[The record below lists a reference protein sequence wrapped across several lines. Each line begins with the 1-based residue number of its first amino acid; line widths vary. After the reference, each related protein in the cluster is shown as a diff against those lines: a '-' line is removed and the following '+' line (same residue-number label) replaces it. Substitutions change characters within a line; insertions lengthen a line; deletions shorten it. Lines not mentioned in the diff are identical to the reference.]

1 MSSNTTYIANTTFK
15 GRGVFAAV
23 EFNRGDIIE
32 LCPIIEISAD
42 DRAAVHDTGLHD
54 YYFVWGVDED
64 KAAIALGYG
73 SLYNHSD
80 MPNAQFVNDLDNGLI
95 IIECLSAI
103 LPGTEICI
111 NYVDHRSDEKLWF
124 KTKEV

>member
-1 MSSNTTYIANTTFK
+1 MNPNTLYITETTDK
-15 GRGVFAAV
+15 GRGVFASV

-32 LCPIIEISAD
+32 LCPIIEISKD
-42 DRAAVHDTGLHD
+42 DRATIHDTGLHD
-54 YYFVWGVDED
+54 YYFVWGDKDE

-80 MPNAQFVNDLDNGLI
+80 TPNAQFVNDLENKLI
-95 IIECLSAI
+95 IIECLSTI

-111 NYVDHRSDEKLWF
+111 NYIDHRSNEKIWF
-124 KTKEV
+124 KTQKI

>member
-1 MSSNTTYIANTTFK
+1 MNVNTLYIAGTTDK

-32 LCPIIEISAD
+32 LCHIIEIGVD

-54 YYFVWGVDED
+54 YYFVWGD
-64 KAAIALGYG
+64 KEERAAFALGYG

-80 MPNAQFVNDLDNGLI
+80 TPNAQFVNDLENDLI
-95 IIECLSAI
+95 IIECLSNI
-103 LPGTEICI
+103 VPGTEICI
-111 NYVDHRSDEKLWF
+111 NYIDHRSNEKLWF
-124 KTKEV
+124 KTNKV